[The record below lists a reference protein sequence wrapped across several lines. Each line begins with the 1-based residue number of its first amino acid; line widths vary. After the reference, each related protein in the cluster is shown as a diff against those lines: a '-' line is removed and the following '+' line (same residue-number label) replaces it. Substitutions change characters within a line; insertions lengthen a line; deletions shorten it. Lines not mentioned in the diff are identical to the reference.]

1 MIVFIG
7 DEDFLVDGEKVV
19 AHMRKYEPGYREG
32 SNFEAVSIPTYNHL
46 DIVWAEDVIGTIG
59 YTICNKLKQMKARD
73 VQEGLTLESKEQAV
87 TIPEGSSGH
96 HQQQEEVGLNEKIVL
111 VSEDIHDTELTTKVK
126 HNLSADIPLTETRK
140 LTTTEV
146 F

>member
-1 MIVFIG
+1 
-7 DEDFLVDGEKVV
+7 
-19 AHMRKYEPGYREG
+19 
-32 SNFEAVSIPTYNHL
+32 
-46 DIVWAEDVIGTIG
+46 
-59 YTICNKLKQMKARD
+59 MKARD

>member
-1 MIVFIG
+1 M
-7 DEDFLVDGEKVV
+7 VDGEKVV

-73 VQEGLTLESKEQAV
+73 VQEGLRW
-87 TIPEGSSGH
+87 
-96 HQQQEEVGLNEKIVL
+96 
-111 VSEDIHDTELTTKVK
+111 KVK
-126 HNLSADIPLTETRK
+126 NRLLPSRK
-140 LTTTEV
+140 DLPVITNSKKKWV
-146 F
+146 